1 MLTRA
6 MATLCILLLGTSG
19 VQQTGNDF
27 LRDVPGG
34 FMNTG
39 EYGDLQAAEQNSYAM
54 GFVNG
59 MMVAGI
65 LGADFKKVEAL
76 NRCTSGMKSKQVA
89 AILDKYVK
97 DHPESW
103 HQTLAAHSFAAIVEA
118 CPDLKKQLAQHATQS
133 P

>member
-19 VQQTGNDF
+19 AQQTGKDF

-39 EYGDLQAAEQNSYAM
+39 EYGDLHEAEQNSYAM

-59 MMVAGI
+59 LMVAGI
-65 LGADFKKVEAL
+65 LGADLDKVEAL
-76 NRCTSGMKSKQVA
+76 NRCTSGMQARQVA

-103 HQTLAAHSFAAIVEA
+103 HQTLAAHSLAAILEM
-118 CPDLKKQLAQHATQS
+118 CPDLKKQLAQHRGH
-133 P
+133 